1 VPRPLP
7 APFRS
12 LSLLLPSL
20 VACAHAASPQPSPRA
35 LDLTPAAVVA
45 VEPEL
50 RIASVGP
57 DGARAAPDVCPSAR
71 CGLAGRPT
79 QVTLDARRDEALA
92 VFERYVRAVSAR
104 SAGDVRALLD
114 DTVASARD
122 GAALS
127 REAVVAQHTR
137 LFDLMDARGFEA
149 TDVRVLSHAECRR
162 QGRPVATGPGDWY
175 LEWRTASFRAMPAP
189 LAVAPPTQMIV
200 RWRDGVGRVAAL
212 NHEFLSRRAL

>member
-1 VPRPLP
+1 MPRSLP
-7 APFRS
+7 ALLLR
-12 LSLLLPSL
+12 LSLLLSTL
-20 VACAHAASPQPSPRA
+20 LACAHAASPQPSPRA
-35 LDLTPAAVVA
+35 LDLTPAAAVA

-50 RIASVGP
+50 RIAAVGP
-57 DGARAAPDVCPSAR
+57 DGVHGEPDACPSAR
-71 CGLAGRPT
+71 CGVAGRPT

-92 VFERYVRAVSAR
+92 VFQGYVRAVSAR

-122 GAALS
+122 GAAVS
-127 REAVVAQHTR
+127 REAAVAQHVR
-137 LFDLMDARGFEA
+137 LFDLMDGRGFEA

-162 QGRPVATGPGDWY
+162 QGRPVATEPGDWY
-175 LEWRTASFRAMPAP
+175 LEWRTTSFRAMPAP